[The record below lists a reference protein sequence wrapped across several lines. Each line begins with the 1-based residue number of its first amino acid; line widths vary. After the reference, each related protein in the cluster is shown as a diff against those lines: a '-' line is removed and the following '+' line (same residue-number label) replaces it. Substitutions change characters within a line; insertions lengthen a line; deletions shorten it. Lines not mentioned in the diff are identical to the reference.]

1 MNVDRSVDY
10 ERIDPRCIDV
20 VFVET
25 DQIIL
30 DLDILLVE
38 TEGRTDCRD
47 IYRRAVHPH
56 IPVDGRGR
64 GGSGYRQFPLQGSRQ
79 FGHLVRNER
88 VYHLQW
94 QGGDVHISVQIIR
107 FSHFVIGIDRRN
119 LVTVAEK
126 VHVDLM
132 LLVAKWQVNSVEHQF
147 TYPSPFIE
155 QAVDMSVRH
164 NHEAAVRRGILQ
176 VGAKH
181 SSHGREVRESLRDR
195 I

>member
-1 MNVDRSVDY
+1 MGCQFQVCRHSGKIVNVDRSVDY

-56 IPVDGRGR
+56 IPVDGR
-64 GGSGYRQFPLQGSRQ
+64 
-79 FGHLVRNER
+79 
-88 VYHLQW
+88 
-94 QGGDVHISVQIIR
+94 
-107 FSHFVIGIDRRN
+107 DRRN